1 MINYDDTAFAECKKW
16 IVTQINQGHKWED
29 VVNLTLDGNDP
40 KMLFRE
46 LKEEIL
52 IVPPAM
58 SFSEWHHFAQYVQSQ
73 YASIVSLF
81 GLDDGKSNTL
91 PAPTSTESPW
101 TRYKKYLQGVNTGKP
116 KMSPESVAMLENNCH
131 WIVNH
136 LSRDTRSS
144 GAVKGLVMGGVQS
157 GKTANMIG
165 VMAMAAHYDWNIF
178 IVLSGTI
185 DNLRKQTRD
194 RVYSDLSC
202 TAGVK
207 WHVLEPT
214 ADPLRMR
221 DMMDNNKIIM
231 ADDLKLN
238 TFQDG
243 HSNRQWLHRYVFVCL
258 KNSTRLRR
266 LNDWLHSNYMRVAKM
281 RVLIIDD
288 EADQASIN
296 TVKMETT
303 VTDPA
308 EIERT
313 AVNQL
318 IINLVRGYSSTGVPA
333 RIEFQA
339 MNYISFTA
347 TPYANVLNEAYRDS
361 LYPSNFICC
370 LPESKEYFGPKV
382 IWGSKSDER
391 YPGINILREIEKD
404 EMEQIKLLNAGST
417 NNIPQSM
424 KKAIGWFLCAAAIL
438 RIRNHKKPISMLIH
452 TTALQRGHFEEYNVI
467 RKWLNTSKVSGE
479 LMQICRMSYSDEK
492 DEFRL
497 KDLREGYPDYAR
509 MSDVNDEFPDFKE
522 IQNEIEDIIGEI
534 TNIQFDDTKSIMYS
548 SGIHLCV
555 DNCSANRIA
564 EEGTHLRIIYPSA
577 SQLNEMKKA
586 PVFIVMG
593 GNTLARGLTLEGL
606 VCTYFARNVNQ
617 ADTLLQMARWFGY
630 MHGYELLQRVWM
642 SEQVMSKFSL
652 IEEID
657 ELLRREFDD
666 FMQKGKSPSMFGPR
680 IMSSSKIAKFL
691 LTSKNKSQNMITAD
705 VDFAGDSYEI
715 TAFEN
720 NDDGLNKNIQ
730 ITENFLRSLGLAE
743 KSDAIDGTY
752 VWRDV
757 DTQNVISN
765 FLKKYT
771 IFECSSLSKD
781 IPIFID
787 WIKQN
792 VDEGKFLHWNVAVA
806 GDKKSSSR
814 WIVSGADV
822 GKIERSKKRKSKYID
837 IGSLRSGRDIL
848 ADIKV
853 SELSRENI
861 EAFKAAKRSGKGL
874 IPLRY
879 KVGLGE
885 TPLLL
890 LYRIDKDK
898 GNETTYRAKIG
909 SNYDIIGFSIVIAG
923 EEISNDYVK
932 TVTVRITE

>member
-1 MINYDDTAFAECKKW
+1 MMNYDDTAFAECKKW
-16 IVTQINQGHKWED
+16 IVKQINQGHQWED
-29 VVNLTLDGNDP
+29 IVNLSLDGNDP
-40 KMLFRE
+40 TSVFHE
-46 LKEEIL
+46 LKEEEL
-52 IVPPAM
+52 IIPPSM
-58 SFSEWHHFAQYVQSQ
+58 LFSEWHLFAQHVRSQ

-81 GLDDGKSNTL
+81 GLDDGSSNTL
-91 PAPTSTESPW
+91 PAPTSSESPW
-101 TRYKKYLQGVNTGKP
+101 TRYKNHLLGVHTGRP
-116 KMSPESVAMLENNCH
+116 KMSPESVTMLENNCH

-136 LSRDTRSS
+136 LNRETRST
-144 GAVKGLVMGGVQS
+144 GTVKGLVMGGVQS

-194 RVYSDLSC
+194 RIYSDLSS

-207 WHVLEPT
+207 WHILEQT
-214 ADPLRMR
+214 SDPLRMR
-221 DMMDNNKIIM
+221 DMMDDNKRIL

-243 HSNRQWLHRYVFVCL
+243 QSSSQWLHRYVFVCL
-258 KNSTRLRR
+258 KNSTRLQR
-266 LNDWLHSNYMRVAKM
+266 LNDWLHSNNMRAAKM
-281 RVLIIDD
+281 RVIIIDD
-288 EADQASIN
+288 EADQASVN
-296 TVKMETT
+296 TVKMGTT
-303 VTDPA
+303 VTDPE

-318 IINLVRGYSSTGVPA
+318 IINLVRGYSSDGIPA
-333 RIEFQA
+333 ATKFQA

-347 TPYANVLNEAYRDS
+347 TPYANVLNEAYKES

-382 IWGSKSDER
+382 IWGSKSDES
-391 YPGINILREIEKD
+391 YPGINILREIVKD
-404 EMEQIKLLNAGST
+404 EMEQIKLLNNGGT
-417 NNIPQSM
+417 NNLPQSM
-424 KKAIGWFLCAAAIL
+424 KKAIGWFLCSAAIL
-438 RIRNHKKPISMLIH
+438 RTRNHKKPISMLIH
-452 TTALQRGHFEEYNVI
+452 TTALQRGHFEEYDVI
-467 RKWLNTSKVSGE
+467 RKWLNTAKITGD
-479 LMQICRMSYSDEK
+479 LMQICEMAYAEEK

-509 MSDVNDEFPDFKE
+509 MSDVNDLFPDFEE
-522 IQNEIEDIIGEI
+522 IRNEIEEIIGTI
-534 TNIQFDDTKSIMYS
+534 TNIQFDDSRSIQYS

-564 EEGTHLRIIYPSA
+564 EEGIHLRIVYPSA
-577 SQLNEMKKA
+577 KQLNEMEKA

-630 MHGYELLQRVWM
+630 RHGYELLQRVWM
-642 SEQVMSKFSL
+642 TEQVMSKFEL

-666 FMQKGKSPSMFGPR
+666 FMRKGKSPSMFGPR

-705 VDFAGDSYEI
+705 VDFAGDSYEV
-715 TAFEN
+715 TSFEN
-720 NDDGLNKNIQ
+720 SNDGLNENIQ
-730 ITENFLRSLGLAE
+730 ITESFLNSLGPAE
-743 KSDAIDGTY
+743 QSDAIEGAY

-765 FLKKYT
+765 FFDKYT

-822 GKIERSKKRKSKYID
+822 GKIERSRKRKSNHID

-853 SELSRENI
+853 SDLSPENKT
-861 EAFKAAKRSGKGL
+861 AFDAAKRSGKGL

-909 SNYDIIGFSIVIAG
+909 SNFDIIGFSIVVAG

-932 TVTVRITE
+932 TVTVHITE